1 MKLPFIS
8 WWQERIQAG
17 AHLWGM
23 CSQELQNEVP
33 WPMCPAYLQLGNGV
47 GDDCFA
53 LFDYQIGSQYWYR
66 WHNHQ
71 IGLSN
76 TLIPTVEEN
85 KGDLRACFLA
95 WASVTSGHS
104 KSWRV
109 MTAAC
114 EGPLVPV
121 LMGHWQLVLKA
132 MQDFGF
138 IPSTHWPSEISW
150 TDSWLPAQSSRG
162 LCPP

>member
-1 MKLPFIS
+1 MIVLPCLTTKLKS
-8 WWQERIQAG
+8 R
-17 AHLWGM
+17 
-23 CSQELQNEVP
+23 
-33 WPMCPAYLQLGNGV
+33 
-47 GDDCFA
+47 
-53 LFDYQIGSQYWYR
+53 YWFQ

-76 TLIPTVEEN
+76 TLIPTVQEN

-138 IPSTHWPSEISW
+138 IPSTHWPSEIS
-150 TDSWLPAQSSRG
+150 
-162 LCPP
+162 